1 VKRSR
6 RFDNVLAI
14 PLLVASLVLVL
25 GGIGVVR
32 AQLRIAQDEIAKDLA
47 AVATLKVAQIEAWR
61 TDLLRDADMKLF
73 PFLHRD
79 LVMYLSDGDVN
90 ARERILERF
99 RGLAGLHELWN
110 VQVVDADGAIRVS
123 LRDDDHDCHD
133 YREALDTAFA
143 SGAPFMLDLHT
154 DERQASVLPHVSTVT
169 PVYPEISPE
178 HPEASPRLGALVL
191 IADAGNFLFPLLS
204 SWPAESPTAETILVR
219 RDGSDVLFL
228 TELRHTDAAPLT
240 LRVPIDTSAGAF
252 VGSMAVRGTTGFVRG
267 TDYRGRPVVASV
279 RPVADSSWVMVSKMD
294 TREAFADARRQVT
307 LLILLVVGLV
317 GAVILAGLVIQQR
330 QRKAHYRD
338 LFRSESRL
346 REAMERHSVT
356 LRSIGDAVIAVDMGR
371 RVEVLN
377 PAAEML
383 TGWSQTEA
391 VGRPVNE
398 VFHILDGKTRTLRE
412 DPIAGVLETGQTL
425 ELTDNTLLVAR
436 NGAEFQ
442 IADSAAPIRNEEGSI
457 TGAVLVF
464 RDVTE
469 EQRIQQALKTSE
481 TLYRDLI
488 ESTDAI
494 TWEYNLAFD
503 EWTYVAP
510 QVTKV
515 LGWAPNEWTGLEF
528 WKENLHP
535 DDRET
540 AFTSCM
546 TLTGR
551 GENHELEYR
560 FQRKDG
566 NYVWIRDVISVEMET
581 DTPIKIRGVM
591 IDITERKQAEQKLQ
605 AAFDEKAQLLRE
617 LYHRTKNN
625 MQVIISLL
633 NLHGSASSSAEVK
646 DVLRDNAQRIQS
658 MALVHEML
666 YRSQSLSR
674 VDLGDYLQELVS
686 LLVSTYDSGG
696 GRITTRLQLDS
707 MWVSIDIAIPCGM
720 VANELVTNAMKHA
733 FATDESGFIGVS
745 LTRRGDEDGAIL
757 EISDN
762 GRGLPPGFDWRES
775 TTIGMQTAVSIVEH
789 QLQGTINF
797 VSGSENREDA
807 GTSCTIEFAY
817 DDKPVRV

>member
-1 VKRSR
+1 MRS
-6 RFDNVLAI
+6 
-14 PLLVASLVLVL
+14 
-25 GGIGVVR
+25 
-32 AQLRIAQDEIAKDLA
+32 QLRTAQEEIAKDLA
-47 AVATLKVAQIEAWR
+47 AVTMMKVAQIESWR
-61 TDLLRDADMKLF
+61 TDLLHDADMELF

-79 LVMYLSDGDVN
+79 LVTYLSDGDVN
-90 ARERILERF
+90 ARARILERF
-99 RGLAGLHELWN
+99 RGLAELHELWD
-110 VQVVDADGAIRVS
+110 VQVVGAGGDIRVS
-123 LRDDDHDCHD
+123 LRDDDHHCHD
-133 YREALDTAFA
+133 YRRALGTAFA
-143 SGAPFMLDLHT
+143 SGTPFMLDLHT
-154 DERQASVLPHVSTVT
+154 DENDGTTPAHLSTVT
-169 PVYPEISPE
+169 PVYPKISPE
-178 HPEASPRLGALVL
+178 HPDTSRRLGALVL
-191 IADAGNFLFPLLS
+191 ISDAGSFLFPLLS

-219 RDGSDVLFL
+219 RDGPDVLFL
-228 TELRHTDAAPLT
+228 TELRHTDDAPLT
-240 LRVPIDTSAGAF
+240 LRIPIDNSSSAF
-252 VGSMAVRGTTGFVRG
+252 VGSRAVRGSTGFVRG
-267 TDYRGRPVVASV
+267 TDYRGRPVVATI
-279 RPVADSSWVMVSKMD
+279 RPVADSSWVVISKMD
-294 TREAFADARRQVT
+294 AREAFADARRQVT
-307 LLILLVVGLV
+307 LLILLVIGLV
-317 GAVILAGLVIQQR
+317 GVVILAGLVIQQR

-346 REAMERHSVT
+346 REAMVRHSVT
-356 LRSIGDAVIAVDMGR
+356 LRSIGDAVIAVDRER
-371 RVEVLN
+371 RVEVVN
-377 PAAEML
+377 AAAESL
-383 TGWSQTEA
+383 TGWSQA
-391 VGRPVNE
+391 DAIGRPVE
-398 VFHILDGKTRTLRE
+398 DVFLILDGSTRTRVE
-412 DPIAGVLETGQTL
+412 DPLTDVLETGQTL
-425 ELTDNTLLVAR
+425 GLAGNTLLVAR
-436 NGAEFQ
+436 SGAEFQ

-469 EQRIQQALKTSE
+469 EHRIQQALQTSE

-515 LGWAPNEWTGLEF
+515 LGWTPDEWTGLQF
-528 WKENLHP
+528 WKQNLHP
-535 DDRET
+535 EDRET

-560 FQRKDG
+560 FQCKDG
-566 NYVWIRDVISVEMET
+566 NYLWIRDVISVEMET

-591 IDITERKQAEQKLQ
+591 IDITERKRAEQELQ

-633 NLHGSASSSAEVK
+633 NLHGSASSSTEVK

-674 VDLGDYLQELVS
+674 VDLAEYLEALVS
-686 LLVSTYDSGG
+686 LLVSTYDSDD
-696 GRITTRLQLDS
+696 GRIISKLQLDS
-707 MWVSIDIAIPCGM
+707 MWVSIDTAIPCGM
-720 VANELVTNAMKHA
+720 VANELITNAMKHA
-733 FATDESGFIGVS
+733 FTADESGFIGVS
-745 LTRRGDEDGAIL
+745 LTRRGDADGVVL

-762 GRGLPPGFDWRES
+762 GRGFPPGFDWRES

-797 VSGSENREDA
+797 VSGTAASDHV
-807 GTSCTIEFAY
+807 GTSCTIEFATS
-817 DDKPVRV
+817 DRPVRV